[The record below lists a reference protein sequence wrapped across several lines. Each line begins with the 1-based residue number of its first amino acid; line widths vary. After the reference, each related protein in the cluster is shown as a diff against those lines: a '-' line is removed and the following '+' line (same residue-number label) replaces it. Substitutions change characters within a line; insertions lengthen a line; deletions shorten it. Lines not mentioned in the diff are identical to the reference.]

1 MELRQVQAFLAVVE
15 HGGFR
20 RAAARTYVSQPAL
33 SAQVRDLE
41 RSLGV
46 TLLDRRAG
54 GAELTPAGAALLG
67 PAQHL
72 VDAVDSARR
81 TAANLRHSGTVTV
94 GLMPGGAAE
103 LTTPL
108 LTGLASRFPGVEL
121 VVRPVELASWHDGL
135 CDEVDLLVANPPW
148 PDRELRVT
156 ELLADEVVL
165 AYPSDLLPD
174 RPATISLADALAL
187 PLADMADLPARAVAD
202 FWTLAWL
209 ANGDGDY
216 RRSGPPVEGFEQT
229 RDVILAG
236 TAGAFAPG
244 WVARVFPTRAF
255 GVARLAEHPDAGVRL
270 LSRPDAPEVVEAMH
284 VEASH
289 IVREIGPW
297 VLGDPVGAQARGAVS
312 REPGDPAAQPPRGRS
327 TSG

>member
-1 MELRQVQAFLAVVE
+1 MELRQVQAFLAVAE

-46 TLLDRRAG
+46 TLLVRRTG
-54 GAELTPAGAALLG
+54 GVELTAAGAALLG

-72 VDAVDSARR
+72 VDAVESARR
-81 TAANLRHSGTVTV
+81 TAANLRHTGTVTV

-108 LTGLASRFPGVEL
+108 LTGLATRFPGVRV
-121 VVRPVELASWHDGL
+121 VVRQVELAEWHDDL

-148 PDRELRVT
+148 PDRELRAT
-156 ELLADEVVL
+156 ELLPDEVVL
-165 AYPSDLLPD
+165 AYPHELLPD
-174 RPATISLADALAL
+174 RPAVLSLDDALRL
-187 PLADMADLPARAVAD
+187 PLADMAQLPARAVAD
-202 FWTLAWL
+202 FWTLAAL
-209 ANGDGDY
+209 TNGGADY
-216 RRSGPPVEGFEQT
+216 RRAGPPVEGFEQT
-229 RDVILAG
+229 RDVILSGA
-236 TAGAFAPG
+236 AGAFAPG
-244 WVARVFPTRAF
+244 WVARVFPTTAF

-270 LSRPDAPEVVEAMH
+270 LSRPDPPEVVEAMH
-284 VEASH
+284 VEARH

-297 VLGDPVGAQARGAVS
+297 VLGNLRDPVPGGGVS
-312 REPGDPAAQPPRGRS
+312 R
-327 TSG
+327 

>member
-20 RAAARTYVSQPAL
+20 RAAARAYVSQPAL

-46 TLLDRRAG
+46 TLLVRRAG
-54 GAELTPAGAALLG
+54 GVELTAAGAALLG

-72 VDAVDSARR
+72 VDAVASARR
-81 TAANLRHSGTVTV
+81 TAANLRHTGTVTV

-108 LTGLASRFPGVEL
+108 LTGLASRFPGVRV
-121 VVRPVELASWHDGL
+121 VVRPVELAAWHDDL
-135 CDEVDLLVANPPW
+135 CDEVDLLVASPPW
-148 PDRELRVT
+148 PDRELLVT
-156 ELLADEVVL
+156 ELLEDEVVL
-165 AYPSDLLPD
+165 AYPQHLLPD
-174 RPATISLADALAL
+174 GPEVLTLADALRL
-187 PLADMADLPARAVAD
+187 PLADMAALPARAVAD
-202 FWTLAWL
+202 FWTLSGL
-209 ANGDGDY
+209 TNGTADY
-216 RRSGPPVEGFEQT
+216 RRAGPAVEGFEQT
-229 RDVILAG
+229 RDVILSG

-244 WVARVFPTRAF
+244 WVARVFPSTAF
-255 GVARLAEHPDAGVRL
+255 GVARLAEHPEAGVRL
-270 LSRPDAPEVVEAMH
+270 FSRLDSPEVVEAMH

-297 VLGDPVGAQARGAVS
+297 VLGDPVGVGARAEARTEVG
-312 REPGDPAAQPPRGRS
+312 PGPEAGQPRG
-327 TSG
+327 G

>member
-46 TLLDRRAG
+46 TLLVRRTDG
-54 GAELTPAGAALLG
+54 VELTAAGAALIG

-72 VDAVDSARR
+72 VDAVESARR
-81 TAANLRHSGTVTV
+81 TAGNLRHTGTVTV

-108 LTGLASRFPGVEL
+108 LTGLASRFPGVRL
-121 VVRPVELASWHDGL
+121 VVRDVELRAWHDDL

-148 PDRELRVT
+148 PDRELRTT

-165 AYPSDLLPD
+165 AYPHQLLPD
-174 RPATISLADALAL
+174 GPAVLSLEDALRL
-187 PLADMADLPARAVAD
+187 PLADMAQLPARPVAD
-202 FWTLAWL
+202 FWTLARL
-209 ANGDGDY
+209 TNGGADY
-216 RRSGPPVEGFEQT
+216 RRAGPPVEGFEQT
-229 RDVILAG
+229 RDVILSGA
-236 TAGAFAPG
+236 AGAFAPG
-244 WVARVFPTRAF
+244 WVARVFPSTAF

-270 LSRPDAPEVVEAMH
+270 LSRLDAPEVVEAMH
-284 VEASH
+284 VEARH

-297 VLGDPVGAQARGAVS
+297 VLGSLREVAQGGGVS
-312 REPGDPAAQPPRGRS
+312 R
-327 TSG
+327 

>member
-1 MELRQVQAFLAVVE
+1 MELRQVQAFLAVAE

-46 TLLDRRAG
+46 TLLVRRTDG
-54 GAELTPAGAALLG
+54 VELTAAGRALLG

-72 VDAVDSARR
+72 VDAVESARR
-81 TAANLRHSGTVTV
+81 TAANLRHTGTVTI

-108 LTGLASRFPGVEL
+108 LTGLATRFPGVHV
-121 VVRPVELASWHDGL
+121 VVRDVELRTWHDDL
-135 CDEVDLLVANPPW
+135 CDELDLLVASPPW
-148 PDRELRVT
+148 PDRELLVT
-156 ELLADEVVL
+156 ELLEDEVVL
-165 AYPSDLLPD
+165 AYPWNLLPD
-174 RPATISLADALAL
+174 RPAVIRLEDALRL
-187 PLADMADLPARAVAD
+187 PLADMTQLPARAVAD
-202 FWTLAWL
+202 FWTMSRLT
-209 ANGDGDY
+209 NGDADY
-216 RRSGPPVEGFEQT
+216 RRAGPPVDGFEQT
-229 RDVILAG
+229 RDVIISG

-244 WVARVFPTRAF
+244 WVARVFPPTAF

-270 LSRPDAPEVVEAMH
+270 LSRPSPPEVVQAMH
-284 VEASH
+284 VEARH

-297 VLGDPVGAQARGAVS
+297 VLGRRPDLAPGGGVS
-312 REPGDPAAQPPRGRS
+312 P
-327 TSG
+327 